1 VNVTGKIDTSGA
13 EHILLFGGDFY
24 STLSWN
30 KYYLSP
36 INSRESVFYPV
47 HPGIPFLGPLMAY
60 GQYTGPQDT
69 AGLYV
74 QDQIKPPMTCSS
86 WRGRAI
92 NISAGGDFL
101 PFSKHFFGSPM
112 RG

>member
-1 VNVTGKIDTSGA
+1 MNVTGKIDTSGA

-74 QDQIKPPMTCSS
+74 QDQIKLPYDLFFM
-86 WRGRAI
+86 
-92 NISAGGDFL
+92 AGARYQYFRPGGL
-101 PFSKHFFGSPM
+101 PTL
-112 RG
+112 